1 MLHLEVPCIHPLQPV
16 HHSIRIVGLGS
27 TDSIR
32 QRVEQI
38 ETGNTDR
45 KLVKIVLK
53 VTQHFVWSSFIKTK
67 NTGIKAKQIIKM
79 N

>member
-1 MLHLEVPCIHPLQPV
+1 MLHLEVPCVHPLQPV
-16 HHSIRIVGLGS
+16 HHSIRIVRLGS

-53 VTQHFVWSSFIKTK
+53 VTSILNRILAEKRKTEE
-67 NTGIKAKQIIKM
+67 
-79 N
+79 